1 MNSKKEIVNRSW
13 AMDVNERMLYFIE
26 FEDGSAQQKL
36 LNYSSPESPVPR
48 KLLYEINYE
57 AGSEDAEL
65 CILAARAKS
74 RITNEVF
81 PTHP

>member
-1 MNSKKEIVNRSW
+1 MNNKKKIVNQSW
-13 AMDVNERMLYFIE
+13 AMDVEERCLCFIE
-26 FEDGSAQQKL
+26 LEDGSAQHKL
-36 LNYSSPESPVPR
+36 LDQVDLGTGHRNV
-48 KLLYEINYE
+48 LYEINFE

-65 CILAARAKS
+65 CILAARGKS

>member
-1 MNSKKEIVNRSW
+1 
-13 AMDVNERMLYFIE
+13 MDVEERCLRFTE
-26 FEDGSAQQKL
+26 FEDGSAQHEL
-36 LNYSSPESPVPR
+36 LDQVDIGTGHRNV
-48 KLLYEINYE
+48 LYEINFK

-65 CILAARAKS
+65 CILAARAKN